1 MSRSRREPWF
11 TDGYKGSKRRQYNKR
26 YANHVVRHTE
36 DVPNGKAYKKLYGSY
51 DICDFRFRYDPRPR
65 VYFSW
70 AKNALVVLE
79 PTPSWQVCRK

>member
-1 MSRSRREPWF
+1 MSRSTRRPWF

-36 DVPNGKAYKKLYGSY
+36 DVPDGKAYRKLFDTWS
-51 DICDFRFRYDPRPR
+51 ICDYRFMYNPKPY
-65 VYFSW
+65 VYFSY
-70 AKNALVVLE
+70 AKNKLVLSE